1 MILFS
6 NILLTFTIADVSII
20 IDLFKYKNIKN
31 GIIFHCHDQHLINN
45 VHRILNDHDIF
56 MTSAKTGFNT
66 YNVTKSY
73 PKVGIILNT
82 ACEGWITVL
91 DSEKF
96 PFQDY
101 FFLIFTEHLSVTT
114 DILSRYPVEVDSDII
129 IAHNA
134 LKLVNFYEVYNTG
147 FKFNG
152 TYNVKHLGHWNS
164 SLFLKESDRKNL
176 QGVFVKTAVIILTS
190 PKIVNQ
196 TVEQYME
203 KPIKSQIKVDTVHR
217 MKYFIMMKFM
227 RDMFNIS
234 YDMHRV
240 STWGYQRNGSFD
252 GMVNALYRGL
262 ADIGGAPV
270 FFRIDRGEHVQY
282 ISEVWMSRHSFIF
295 RHPKYPRGF
304 YTIYTRPLSDVVWY
318 CVVALLVVT
327 ALVLWG
333 MLVVQN
339 NTGDN
344 EDSSLSFAG
353 LVIWGAI
360 CQQAVTMNREATSTK
375 LVIFLTFVYTVTLY
389 QYYNATIVSSL
400 LLEPPRDIRT
410 LKDLLHSDLKAGAH
424 DIVYDRDYFKRTTDP
439 IAIMLYQKKMAMSP
453 HNNFFTP
460 EEGIAMVKKG
470 GFAFH
475 IDTTVAFP
483 IIKATFK
490 EREICDTNLVQ
501 MYPLQRMGVV
511 IRKNS
516 PYKEHIAYG
525 IRRIYEVGL
534 PPRIQSEI
542 DVPMPACAHTPD
554 TSVFCVGIREFSTP
568 ILALVVG
575 MTTSV
580 VILVVEIAVSRVA
593 RSRSLV
599 MFRH

>member
-1 MILFS
+1 MNLVS

-20 IDLFKYKNIKN
+20 IDLFKHKNIKN
-31 GIIFHCHDQHLINN
+31 GIIFHCHDQHLMNN
-45 VHRILNDHDIF
+45 VHRILNDNDIF
-56 MTSAKTGFNT
+56 MTSAKTGFDT
-66 YNVTKSY
+66 YKVTKSY
-73 PKVGIILNT
+73 PKVGVILNT
-82 ACEGWITVL
+82 ACEGWTAVL
-91 DSEKF
+91 DSGKF

-101 FFLIFTEHLSVTT
+101 FFLIFTEHLSHTT
-114 DILSRYPVEVDSDII
+114 DILSDYPVEVDSDLI

-134 LKLVNFYEVYNTG
+134 LQLVNFYEVYNTG

-152 TYNVKHLGHWNS
+152 TFNVKHIGHWNS
-164 SLFLKESDRKNL
+164 SLFLKASDRRNL
-176 QGVFVKTAVIILTS
+176 QGVFVKTAVIILSS

-196 TVEQYME
+196 TIEQYME

-227 RDMFNIS
+227 RDMFNI
-234 YDMHRV
+234 
-240 STWGYQRNGSFD
+240 
-252 GMVNALYRGL
+252 
-262 ADIGGAPV
+262 
-270 FFRIDRGEHVQY
+270 
-282 ISEVWMSRHSFIF
+282 RHSFIF

-318 CVVALLVVT
+318 CVIALLVVT

-375 LVIFLTFVYTVTLY
+375 LVIFLTFVYAVTLY

-410 LKDLLHSDLKAGAH
+410 LKDLLHSDLKAGSH

-439 IAIMLYQKKMAMSP
+439 IAIKLYQKKMATSP
-453 HNNFFTP
+453 RNNFFAP

-525 IRRIYEVGL
+525 IRKIYEVGL

-568 ILALVVG
+568 ILALIIG
-575 MTTSV
+575 MVTSV
-580 VILVVEIAVSRVA
+580 MILIVEIAVSRVFSN
-593 RSRSLV
+593 RGFV